1 MAIYE
6 TARWNKNKPA
16 LMSYMITKSRMMR
29 RKTGRK
35 NATFIYMVSVVFAL
49 SIWTAF
55 FFPSSDL
62 LDSQAIVMIDP
73 QAPAK
78 PGRTKICFV
87 NSVFGTNSHK
97 AMDQPQNV
105 TSLQLEN
112 PDYRFYYFTNM
123 EEIVTP
129 GWTKVIMKDL
139 KYQRHITMSRYPKFL
154 GWKYQPI
161 QNECG
166 LVVYLDGYWKP
177 RPLKTVKFRMLLR
190 DLQVHKYGLFQVS
203 HPFGNGLKAE
213 FERIVSGTKDTQEH
227 VDLSLKWLEAQPD
240 FDDNCTLYWNGVF
253 GKWQSFLAYLYGVY

>member
-1 MAIYE
+1 
-6 TARWNKNKPA
+6 
-16 LMSYMITKSRMMR
+16 MMR
-29 RKTGRK
+29 PKTGRK
-35 NATFIYMVSVVFAL
+35 NANFIYMVSIVFAL
-49 SIWTAF
+49 SIWTAY

-62 LDSQAIVMIDP
+62 LDSVMVDSLAL
-73 QAPAK
+73 APALAK

-87 NSVFGTNSHK
+87 NSVFGTSSHG

-105 TSLQLEN
+105 TALQLES

-154 GWKYQPI
+154 GWQYQPI
-161 QNECG
+161 QDECG
-166 LVVYLDGYWKP
+166 LVVYLDSYWKP
-177 RPLKTVKFRMLLR
+177 LPFKSVKLRMMLR
-190 DLQVHKYGLFQVS
+190 ELQDHKYGLFQVT

-253 GKWQSFLAYLYGVY
+253 GKLYCMLSCILVA